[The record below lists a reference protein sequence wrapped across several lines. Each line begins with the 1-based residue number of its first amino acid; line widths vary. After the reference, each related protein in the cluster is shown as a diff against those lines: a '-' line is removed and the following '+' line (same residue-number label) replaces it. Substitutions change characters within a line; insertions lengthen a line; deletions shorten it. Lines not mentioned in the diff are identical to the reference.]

1 MLVPLPI
8 DDITL
13 GEPLPVNVW
22 DARGRLLL
30 RKGAVIRDEHHR
42 EWLRLHAPMIRRED
56 HETWHFHY
64 TAALD
69 RALRSNR
76 SLEDIAHVGRPM
88 QFEAPAEVD
97 EDARPLTETLADLH
111 ATLTL
116 LLHHGEQA
124 QDFGGRFVRV
134 DQRLQRLLH
143 QRPDDVLFVL
153 VQMLFDRGL
162 GYSAS
167 HALTCAAVAEL
178 VAQTLQWPT
187 PTREAVR
194 RAALSM
200 NVGMARLHDDLARQ
214 DAPLNP
220 QQRSAV
226 HAHPLR
232 GEEILRRVGVSDPL
246 WLGLV
251 RDHHEVAGGGGYP
264 RGLAEVSEPAQ
275 LLRLAD
281 VYVARLSPRLHRPGL
296 PAQRA
301 ARDVC
306 LDASGMPT
314 PLGAALVRTLGL
326 YVPGSY
332 VELAGGELAVVV
344 RRGRRATTPLAF
356 ALTGRDGLPRG
367 EPLLRDT
374 ADPAHEVRRSV
385 APHEIKVRLDP
396 GRLLAR
402 V

>member
-1 MLVPLPI
+1 MDVPLPI
-8 DDITL
+8 DQITL

-30 RKGAVIRDEHHR
+30 RKGSVIRDEQQR
-42 EWLRLHAPMIRRED
+42 DWLRRNAPMIRRED
-56 HETWHFHY
+56 HEAWHFHY

-76 SLEDIAHVGRPM
+76 PLQDIANVGYPM
-88 QFEAPAEVD
+88 QFDAPAEPD
-97 EDARPLTETLADLH
+97 EDERPLTETLTDLH

-124 QDFGGRFVRV
+124 QDFAGRFVHV
-134 DQRLQRLLH
+134 DRRLQRLLR

-153 VQMLFDRGL
+153 VHMLSERSL

-167 HALTCAAVAEL
+167 HALTSATVADL
-178 VAQTLQWPT
+178 VAQTLAWPAAV
-187 PTREAVR
+187 RDAVR

-200 NVGMARLHDDLARQ
+200 NVGMARLHDELARQ
-214 DAPLNP
+214 DAPLHP
-220 QQRSAV
+220 EQRRV
-226 HAHPLR
+226 IHEHPVR
-232 GEEILRRVGVSDPL
+232 GEAILRRVGVHDTL
-246 WLGLV
+246 WLDLV
-251 RDHHEVAGGGGYP
+251 RDHHEVHGGTGYP
-264 RGLAEVSEPAQ
+264 RGLVEVGEPAQ

-281 VYVARLSPRLHRPGL
+281 IYVARLSPRQHRFGL
-296 PAQRA
+296 PALRA
-301 ARDVC
+301 ARDVY

-332 VELAGGELAVVV
+332 VELASGEQAVVA

-367 EPLLRDT
+367 EPTLRDT
-374 ADPAHEVRRSV
+374 ADPTYEVRRSL
-385 APHEIKVRLDP
+385 APQDVRVRLDP
-396 GRLLAR
+396 DRMLMRL
-402 V
+402 